1 MAVISLSYLFGDAL
15 SREIMS
21 VLLAHG
27 IGWRG
32 IFGTGAG
39 ILFVLLLMN
48 LFFLRETPEEVGLAA
63 PQENPLNLF
72 SAEENTQQEAVSPSG
87 IFKQLLG
94 SSTFW
99 LVCVLSLCTTLLR
112 ETFNLWTPMY
122 FTQAVG
128 LTNAQ
133 AAGSS
138 ALFPFFGGLSV
149 ILAGVLSDFLGPRG
163 RSRIL
168 SAGLLLCGLTLLAL
182 ARVPAHGNF
191 LVPVSLVALV
201 AFLLLGPYSY
211 LAGAIS
217 LDFGGK
223 QGCATASGIIDGV
236 GYLAGVL
243 SGNAMAHLAV
253 SSGWPSMFRLLAGV
267 AFVSSGVAA
276 LMLWQLRHRAAA
288 IQFDPAA
295 S

>member
-1 MAVISLSYLFGDAL
+1 
-15 SREIMS
+15 
-21 VLLAHG
+21 
-27 IGWRG
+27 
-32 IFGTGAG
+32 
-39 ILFVLLLMN
+39 
-48 LFFLRETPEEVGLAA
+48 
-63 PQENPLNLF
+63 
-72 SAEENTQQEAVSPSG
+72 
-87 IFKQLLG
+87 
-94 SSTFW
+94 
-99 LVCVLSLCTTLLR
+99 
-112 ETFNLWTPMY
+112 
-122 FTQAVG
+122 
-128 LTNAQ
+128 
-133 AAGSS
+133 
-138 ALFPFFGGLSV
+138 
-149 ILAGVLSDFLGPRG
+149 VLSDFLGPRG

-182 ARVPAHGNF
+182 ARVPAHGGF